1 MFRQSHSS
9 CFLSGMEPNRFISQT
24 ESESQSSRAISG
36 GLTKQP
42 RSCSLCAEANCFIL
56 KDIVQTRWP
65 TSSVPWVNLIVCFPT
80 SQTRKGITERVTSS
94 PTTITFLWGSLMN
107 PHCHVG
113 QYLSPNPGWDVT
125 TIYKLPVLCSCRSLS
140 AGMYW
145 VILLSLTWQQAWMG
159 SISWEYLC
167 CCSLHIDT
175 QHLGY
180 RLW

>member
-9 CFLSGMEPNRFISQT
+9 CILSGMEPNRFISQT
-24 ESESQSSRAISG
+24 ESKNQSSRAISG

-56 KDIVQTRWP
+56 KDIVQTRCP

-80 SQTRKGITERVTSS
+80 SQTGKGITEHVSSS

-125 TIYKLPVLCSCRSLS
+125 TVYKLPVLCSCRSLS
-140 AGMYW
+140 AGMY
-145 VILLSLTWQQAWMG
+145 
-159 SISWEYLC
+159 
-167 CCSLHIDT
+167 
-175 QHLGY
+175 
-180 RLW
+180 

>member
-94 PTTITFLWGSLMN
+94 PTTKGCW
-107 PHCHVG
+107 
-113 QYLSPNPGWDVT
+113 
-125 TIYKLPVLCSCRSLS
+125 
-140 AGMYW
+140 
-145 VILLSLTWQQAWMG
+145 
-159 SISWEYLC
+159 
-167 CCSLHIDT
+167 SLHIFT
-175 QHLGY
+175 RKVY
-180 RLW
+180 RTEGLPFFFPAVHCPPCRSSSAPQPSCYAATSWLVKTRLFDPISL